1 MKENR
6 RKGKREGRRERESE
20 KEKGEKK
27 EREREIFF
35 FREVCVFINNQVNK
49 KQSKLFEVSIIAKQ
63 DRYGTH
69 DVANG

>member
-1 MKENR
+1 MISCLELDNCPY
-6 RKGKREGRRERESE
+6 SL
-20 KEKGEKK
+20 
-27 EREREIFF
+27 